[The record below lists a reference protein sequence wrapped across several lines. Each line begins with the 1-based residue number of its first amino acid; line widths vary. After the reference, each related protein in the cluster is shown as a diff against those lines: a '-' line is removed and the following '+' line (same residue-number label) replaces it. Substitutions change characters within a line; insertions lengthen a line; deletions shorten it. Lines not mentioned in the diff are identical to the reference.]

1 MEQQKYYKTNYI
13 LNKIQDDYVVLN
25 KKDKTLHLLNES
37 AIFILEHC
45 DGKMIKEIANEV
57 YHSCSNQEEITKE
70 MIEEDCYLLM
80 KEMVER
86 GLVTCE

>member
-1 MEQQKYYKTNYI
+1 MEHKIYYKNDYI

-37 AIFILEHC
+37 AIFILQHC
-45 DGKMIKEIANEV
+45 DGKTVKEIVNEV
-57 YHSCSNQEEITKE
+57 YRSCSNQEEVTKE

>member
-1 MEQQKYYKTNYI
+1 MEHKTYYKNNYI

-25 KKDKTLHLLNES
+25 KKNKTLHLLNES

-45 DGKMIKEIANEV
+45 DGKTVKEIVNEV
-57 YHSCSNQEEITKE
+57 FRSCSNQEEVTKE

>member
-1 MEQQKYYKTNYI
+1 MEHKIYYKNDYI

-25 KKDKTLHLLNES
+25 KKNKTLHILNKS
-37 AIFILEHC
+37 AIFILQHC
-45 DGKMIKEIANEV
+45 DGKTVKEIASEV
-57 YHSCSNQEEITKE
+57 YHSCSNQEEVTKE